1 MPTPPVRPACAASAV
16 TVPCVFPCAVRTPTG
31 YVCKECVRQQQ
42 KTFDTAMW
50 YDYLIGFGVTFV
62 LSLIASGLT
71 GVIASFLGFYM
82 IFIAAAVGGGAG
94 AFIADIAL
102 RAVNKRRSKSLFIS
116 CAVGVVVGALPV
128 MVVLFFIGKHAGPY
142 FARCLYCC
150 RNSHSLFKTLWN
162 STYKITHANRTPH
175 PKLRNYR

>member
-1 MPTPPVRPACAASAV
+1 MTDTSVTYCYAHPTRETSLRCKRCERPMCAS
-16 TVPCVFPCAVRTPTG
+16 CAVRTPTG
-31 YVCKECVRQQQ
+31 YVCKDCVRAQQ

-62 LSLIASGLT
+62 LSLIASALT
-71 GVIASFLGFYM
+71 GLIASFLGFYM

-102 RAVNKRRSKSLFIS
+102 RAVSKRRSKSLFVS

-128 MVVLFFIGKHAGPY
+128 MVVLFFMGNMLPLI
-142 FARCLYCC
+142 
-150 RNSHSLFKTLWN
+150 SLGV
-162 STYKITHANRTPH
+162 YIVVVTPTVYSR
-175 PKLRNYR
+175 LSGIQLTR

>member
-1 MPTPPVRPACAASAV
+1 MTDTSVTYCYAHPTRETSLRCKRCDRPM
-16 TVPCVFPCAVRTPTG
+16 CVSCAVRTPTG

-116 CAVGVVVGALPV
+116 CAVGVVAGALPV
-128 MVVLFFIGKHAGPY
+128 MMVLFFMGNMLALI
-142 FARCLYCC
+142 
-150 RNSHSLFKTLWN
+150 SLGV
-162 STYKITHANRTPH
+162 YIVVVTPTVYSR
-175 PKLRNYR
+175 LSGIQLTR

>member
-1 MPTPPVRPACAASAV
+1 MTDTSVTYCYAHPTRETSLRCKRCERPMCAS
-16 TVPCVFPCAVRTPTG
+16 CAVRTPTG
-31 YVCKECVRQQQ
+31 YVCKECVRAQQ

-62 LSLIASGLT
+62 LSLIASALT

-102 RAVNKRRSKSLFIS
+102 RAVSKRRSKSLFVS

-128 MVVLFFIGKHAGPY
+128 MVVLFFMGNMLALI
-142 FARCLYCC
+142 
-150 RNSHSLFKTLWN
+150 SLGV
-162 STYKITHANRTPH
+162 YIVVVTPTVYSR
-175 PKLRNYR
+175 LSGIQLSR

>member
-1 MPTPPVRPACAASAV
+1 MTDTSVTYCYAHPTRETSLRCKRCDRPM
-16 TVPCVFPCAVRTPTG
+16 CVSCAVRTPTG

-128 MVVLFFIGKHAGPY
+128 MMVLFFMGNMLALI
-142 FARCLYCC
+142 
-150 RNSHSLFKTLWN
+150 SLGV
-162 STYKITHANRTPH
+162 YIVVVTPTVYSR
-175 PKLRNYR
+175 LSGIQLTR

>member
-1 MPTPPVRPACAASAV
+1 MTDTSVTYCYAHPTRETSLRCKRCDRPM
-16 TVPCVFPCAVRTPTG
+16 CVSCAVRTPTG

-71 GVIASFLGFYM
+71 GLIASFLGFYM

-128 MVVLFFIGKHAGPY
+128 MVVLFFMGNMLALI
-142 FARCLYCC
+142 
-150 RNSHSLFKTLWN
+150 SLGV
-162 STYKITHANRTPH
+162 YIVVVTPTVYSR
-175 PKLRNYR
+175 LSGIQLTR